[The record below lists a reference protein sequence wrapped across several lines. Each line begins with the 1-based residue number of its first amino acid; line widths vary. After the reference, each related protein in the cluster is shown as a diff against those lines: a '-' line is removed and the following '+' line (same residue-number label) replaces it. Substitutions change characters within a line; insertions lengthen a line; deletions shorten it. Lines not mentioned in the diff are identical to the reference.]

1 MSAQDPGGEKRSLP
15 QVAGRRGRLGAGVGG
30 WFLDV
35 KQDFLLGWQPLLPCE
50 GGHASCPRGGSLE
63 AGRECKKEGNGCPVN
78 REGQRPCRE
87 GS

>member
-1 MSAQDPGGEKRSLP
+1 MHRTQ
-15 QVAGRRGRLGAGVGG
+15 AGRSAPSHKSQVGGAGWVQGWGG